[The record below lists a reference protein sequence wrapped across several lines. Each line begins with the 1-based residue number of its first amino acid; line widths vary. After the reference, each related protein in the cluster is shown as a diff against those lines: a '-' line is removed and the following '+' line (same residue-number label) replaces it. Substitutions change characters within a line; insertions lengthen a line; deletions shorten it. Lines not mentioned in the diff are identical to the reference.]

1 VLQIIYQCIVIGY
14 TSALLSTD
22 AVALIVYHHPV
33 QKVKMHSLVQFIYLY
48 SPFGCMLLV
57 ILKPLSRRA
66 YNSLVVQVDGYMY
79 DCLRSLSYVI
89 YKWLLYLNSKCCTSR
104 FYVYVRIKHTIIS
117 VYMALVCSCFCQK
130 SFQKLL
136 FYTLLK
142 IYLQL

>member
-22 AVALIVYHHPV
+22 AAALFVYHHPV

-79 DCLRSLSYVI
+79 V
-89 YKWLLYLNSKCCTSR
+89 
-104 FYVYVRIKHTIIS
+104 TIPELCDI
-117 VYMALVCSCFCQK
+117 
-130 SFQKLL
+130 
-136 FYTLLK
+136 
-142 IYLQL
+142 